1 MRKMRCILFTL
12 ETKRLIL
19 RPLTEKDEINL
30 KRTLQDEKAVY
41 AYEGAFTDEEVTAWL
56 TRQLARYE
64 KWGFGLYAV
73 ILKETGAFIGQC
85 GLTYQPWR
93 GGEVLEVGYLFE
105 RFYWHHGYATEA
117 ARAFMDYAFNNLGAD
132 EVSSLIRDTNEASM
146 NVARRNGMHPVD
158 EDVKVYKRL
167 RMRHVRFM
175 CSARFFS
182 E

>member
-30 KRTLQDEKAVY
+30 KRTLQDEKAMY

-85 GLTYQPWR
+85 GLTY
-93 GGEVLEVGYLFE
+93 
-105 RFYWHHGYATEA
+105 
-117 ARAFMDYAFNNLGAD
+117 
-132 EVSSLIRDTNEASM
+132 
-146 NVARRNGMHPVD
+146 
-158 EDVKVYKRL
+158 
-167 RMRHVRFM
+167 
-175 CSARFFS
+175 
-182 E
+182 